1 MLVPSYRI
9 NVGFGW
15 EAPFDPPYSLIQL
28 VDKRLPG
35 GYHLAVGTRCA
46 LAISILAVWMALACA
61 PAMAE
66 PFKLAD
72 VPVVTTLPKVDGT
85 LGDPAWQHAA
95 KATLAWDFNHNR
107 AASQPTEVYVL
118 ASAADLYVAF
128 VAHQT
133 ETLTAT
139 QRTNDVPMPGDD
151 VVRVYFWPAGTGG
164 FEYGF
169 ISNPAGTRYEF
180 SGENNNFAPHWT
192 SVATRTADGYIVTM
206 RIPLNAMRASAGT
219 WLVQFDRR
227 VHETN
232 ELFEW
237 AHGASQNATDDVRF
251 AGEVRS
257 PASVTG
263 AARTKPRI
271 AVYALGQAGA
281 ASAGGSTSRT
291 GVDLALPVTP
301 TASLV
306 ATFHP
311 DFSNV
316 ELDQQTISPTA
327 FARQFQE
334 VRPFFTQGGN
344 EFNSFD
350 CNSCFVN
357 ISLYTPGIPT
367 PSRGYALE
375 GRQDL
380 LRFSMLDA
388 VNAGRQD
395 VAGVLGYSNAAHT
408 IGEEYQ
414 RVSLYE
420 PGFVDDVNN
429 FQIRGNNGKNG
440 FWYGTYGMDSGTN
453 VTDPGQGLWREFGVG
468 TSSNVESTGVFA
480 AVRDI
485 GSQYDPAD
493 GLNQHPGVAGY
504 AVFGEKEW
512 RGGPDSPV
520 QSTIFTYNVD
530 RYHGA
535 PFGGLNQADTGP
547 SLTVT
552 TKTQFTYSAFVGD
565 SYLVLNDGNSYDFN
579 QNGGSV
585 AYGENTNSPSSIAY
599 FKGRFAAGSLTSL
612 FQSAA
617 TRIDRL
623 GVLSLEGDV
632 THFTPDA
639 GGGVDTQWLERA
651 SYTYQ
656 FNPDESFSIGARRI
670 IGIAPPIDASP
681 SFVDARNVTAAYY
694 KRFGHYELYA
704 VYGDPSQLSTRPA
717 FVLKLVT
724 YIGAEK
730 GT

>member
-1 MLVPSYRI
+1 VVSKRRAIAYPLAAAWTV
-9 NVGFGW
+9 
-15 EAPFDPPYSLIQL
+15 LI
-28 VDKRLPG
+28 
-35 GYHLAVGTRCA
+35 
-46 LAISILAVWMALACA
+46 CA
-61 PAMAE
+61 PAAADQ
-66 PFKLAD
+66 FKLDD
-72 VPVVTTLPKVDGT
+72 VPVVATAPRIDGT
-85 LGDPAWQHAA
+85 IGDPAWQRAA
-95 KATLAWDFNHNR
+95 KATLAWDFNHSR
-107 AASQPTEVYVL
+107 AASHPTEVYIL
-118 ASAADLYVAF
+118 AGATDLYVAF

-133 ETLTAT
+133 QTVTAT

-151 VVRVYFWPAGTGG
+151 VVRVYFWPGGNGG

-180 SGENNNFAPHWT
+180 SDENNNFAPHWT

-206 RIPLNAMRASAGT
+206 RIPLNAMRASAGS
-219 WLVQFDRR
+219 WLIQFDRR

-237 AHGASQNATDDVRF
+237 AHASSQDATDDVRF
-251 AGEVRS
+251 AGQMRS
-257 PASVTG
+257 PVTVTS

-271 AVYALGQAGA
+271 AVYALGQTGTP
-281 ASAGGSTSRT
+281 SVGGSTSRT
-291 GVDLALPVTP
+291 GVDLALPVSA

-311 DFSNV
+311 DFSDV

-344 EFNSFD
+344 EFNSFN
-350 CNSCFVN
+350 CNICFVN

-375 GRQDL
+375 GRQGL
-380 LRFSMLDA
+380 LRFSVLDA
-388 VNAGRQD
+388 VGALRQD
-395 VAGVLGYSNAAHT
+395 VAAAFGYGNSAHT
-408 IGEEYQ
+408 IGEEFQ

-420 PGFVDDVNN
+420 PGFVDDVND
-429 FQIRGNNGKNG
+429 FQVHGNNGKNDS
-440 FWYGTYGMDSGTN
+440 WYATYGSETGTN
-453 VTDPGQGLWREFGVG
+453 VTDAGQGLWREFGI
-468 TSSNVESTGVFA
+468 SSASTTENTGVFA

-485 GSQYDPAD
+485 GSQYNPAD

-504 AVFGEKEW
+504 ALFGDKEW
-512 RGGPDSPV
+512 RGGPSSTI
-520 QSTIFTYNVD
+520 QSTLLSYNLD

-535 PFGGLNQADTGP
+535 PLGGLNQADTGP
-547 SLTVT
+547 GLSVT
-552 TKTQFTYSAFVGD
+552 TKTQFTYSAFAGD
-565 SYLVLNDGNSYDFN
+565 SYLVLSDGKGFDFN

-585 AYGENTNSPSSIAY
+585 TYGADTNAPSSVAFY
-599 FKGRFAAGSLTSL
+599 KGRFAAGALTSR

-617 TRIDRL
+617 ARLNKL

-632 THFTPDA
+632 TRFTPDA
-639 GGGVDTQWLERA
+639 GGGVETQWLERA

-656 FNPDESFSIGARRI
+656 FNPDESFSVGARRI

-681 SFVDARNVTAAYY
+681 SMVDARNVTAAFY
-694 KRFGHYELYA
+694 KRFSHYELYA
-704 VYGDPSQLSTRPA
+704 VYGDPSLLQTKPA